1 MVSDSPAN
9 TQGFNELLEV
19 LASLMT
25 GNGVVQPPAAQ
36 NGQVATQ
43 SSCQPSQESAS
54 SGIPSGNSTIAV
66 LDQQLAA
73 MLSGS
78 LPSKQANG
86 PAADVQTASEYSPAG
101 LPLTMPYL
109 TALNNQNQPG
119 LSSSVLP
126 SLPGL
131 TPAVLLQAESELA
144 SLVEQYQLSSTQG
157 GAPASAPNISQQS
170 SNSGNIT
177 TNPVD
182 AAQQAANSPATRE
195 DLINLL
201 SLASGSAPDPK
212 AIKELSTI
220 LADMTGSDSVSQQ
233 NISKRLETLD
243 PAAVSAQLSQQGSQV
258 NSANSS
264 AGIPCV
270 QGRTFSQQTPLATG
284 KIIPQSNGTTV
295 SASQGNGATVL
306 TPQDNGTTASPAQ
319 SLSPATPGTI
329 EYAASQANAVTPAN
343 SETGSAPDPSGSAS
357 QATNRSAP
365 ATLAQAGQSQ
375 VTATGQGS
383 QSAANSG
390 KGSADLLKADVSQTY
405 VAIAGQQK
413 ASTTFQQTLSAV
425 SENQLATL
433 AKPDTLQLAQ
443 NIVKEVSMMSQQGK
457 TIVNMKLE
465 PESLGSVTLQV
476 SSEGGKISAQFDVKT
491 ADARAYLEASVPEIR
506 QALETNGVS
515 VSHLGVS
522 LSGGELPAGN
532 QKFGYQPKRQPA
544 RYFSGQQEVSM
555 PVSGPGTSRSF
566 GYNTMEMQL

>member
-1 MVSDSPAN
+1 MTPTTQILGINAAGAPPTIGTPPVVSDSSAN

-233 NISKRLETLD
+233 NIYQRLETLD

-319 SLSPATPGTI
+319 SLSPATP
-329 EYAASQANAVTPAN
+329 
-343 SETGSAPDPSGSAS
+343 
-357 QATNRSAP
+357 
-365 ATLAQAGQSQ
+365 AQAGQSQ

>member
-1 MVSDSPAN
+1 MTPTTQILGINAAGAPPTIGTPPVVSDSPAN

-258 NSANSS
+258 NSVNSS

-319 SLSPATPGTI
+319 SLSPATP
-329 EYAASQANAVTPAN
+329 
-343 SETGSAPDPSGSAS
+343 
-357 QATNRSAP
+357 
-365 ATLAQAGQSQ
+365 AQAGQSQ